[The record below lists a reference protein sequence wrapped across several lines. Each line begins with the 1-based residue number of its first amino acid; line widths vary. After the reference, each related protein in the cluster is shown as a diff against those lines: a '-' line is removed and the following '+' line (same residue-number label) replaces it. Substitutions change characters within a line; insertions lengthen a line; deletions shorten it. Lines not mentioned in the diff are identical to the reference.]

1 MSICVEGESG
11 EFRWRGKGI
20 VILTEQL
27 WIFDYLPPQIKI
39 PIGGAHYDNQSNLPY
54 LLRKFDP
61 FPFLPFQYGLFML
74 EAILIF
80 SPHSSLLSS
89 SARSVKVKYHWLL
102 QVVANVLIA
111 LGFVAIYYNKNIN
124 SKPHFTTWHGC
135 VGGTYVKKYF

>member
-1 MSICVEGESG
+1 M
-11 EFRWRGKGI
+11 
-20 VILTEQL
+20 
-27 WIFDYLPPQIKI
+27 
-39 PIGGAHYDNQSNLPY
+39 
-54 LLRKFDP
+54 FDP
-61 FPFLPFQYGLFML
+61 SSLLPFQYGLFML

-135 VGGTYVKKYF
+135 VGGS